1 MKKLISIII
10 AAAVMTAAL
19 PVSAVAEEL
28 PAEGAVAAADDN
40 EEKLS
45 VYFGGEQC
53 TEITTDLEK
62 TFPDLLAVYS
72 SLYITEGD
80 KFTFSI
86 ADESIATAEVYST
99 GYGVHYRIIGHKGG
113 DTVMTVTSPGG
124 NSVDILIH
132 VNAEPYINIVN
143 DYYYKEAGKEY
154 LLIDPVQKMYV
165 GVNMYKGDEPI
176 RFSMKDE
183 SVAKVL
189 SSDKYGAYIIGVSNG
204 ETELLA
210 ELPDGKVL
218 SARVVVQ
225 DYVATT
231 TVAMY
236 YHQDTVTTAAPS
248 ETVRR
253 YSTAEE
259 LKSLLVSPD
268 GSFSGSEALDGT
280 KYSADAKLKTGYNGN
295 TDLLI
300 VYGLDSTDQIGEA
313 LDEMSDNGY
322 MWAGDPENYCG
333 CTKSITSQDMAKRID
348 SGGNILHIMFF
359 VKDQMPGFIS
369 KYDLFD
375 EYDLVEAT
383 KAYGFDPSPYIFD
396 EIIPGDTDGDKNV
409 TANDASVTLAGYSE
423 LMTGADLQLNS
434 TIFDYNEDGVI
445 DAADGSEMLVT
456 YADNMTSVK

>member
-1 MKKLISIII
+1 MKKLISIIL

-40 EEKLS
+40 EEILS

-259 LKSLLVSPD
+259 LKSLLV
-268 GSFSGSEALDGT
+268 
-280 KYSADAKLKTGYNGN
+280 NGN

-300 VYGLDSTDQIGEA
+300 VYGLDSTDQIGEV

-333 CTKSITSQDMAKRID
+333 CTKSISSQDMEKRID

-423 LMTGADLQLNS
+423 LMTGTDLQLNS